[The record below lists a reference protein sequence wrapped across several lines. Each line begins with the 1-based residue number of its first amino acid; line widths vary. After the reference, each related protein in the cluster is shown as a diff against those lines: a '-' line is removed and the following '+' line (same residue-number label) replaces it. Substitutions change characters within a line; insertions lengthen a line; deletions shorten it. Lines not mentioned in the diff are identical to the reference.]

1 MNNKKNEIIQLS
13 FKNNSMEEQLLLQWI
28 KDNAVM
34 MGKSTF
40 IKTILGIIPEISG
53 SVEISKN
60 VIICRVILFRSLLNL
75 FRHLFHLRSV
85 TIPVL
90 RPRER

>member
-1 MNNKKNEIIQLS
+1 MAAASMPSETRWRPWTGRRPRPYMSNKKNEIIQLS

-40 IKTILGIIPEISG
+40 IKS
-53 SVEISKN
+53 
-60 VIICRVILFRSLLNL
+60 ILFEKMKEEIQNN
-75 FRHLFHLRSV
+75 
-85 TIPVL
+85 
-90 RPRER
+90 

>member
-1 MNNKKNEIIQLS
+1 MSNKKNEIIQLS

-40 IKTILGIIPEISG
+40 IKSIAVVVIAQLIIA
-53 SVEISKN
+53 
-60 VIICRVILFRSLLNL
+60 IIQIIDFK
-75 FRHLFHLRSV
+75 
-85 TIPVL
+85 
-90 RPRER
+90 

>member
-40 IKTILGIIPEISG
+40 IK
-53 SVEISKN
+53 N
-60 VIICRVILFRSLLNL
+60 ILFEKMKEEIQRN
-75 FRHLFHLRSV
+75 
-85 TIPVL
+85 
-90 RPRER
+90 